1 VTSPPRVLE
10 YRLPKELGYLY
21 LVAPILTAPLL
32 MPGVFYMDLRTALLC
47 IAGSYVP
54 FLGIPAAIHSFYAWV
69 VPRLFA
75 RLGIERGHLL
85 VHAGMSAVVAVAM
98 ALLIHPLHGVFYPK
112 PSPLGPWL
120 ATCVVITWSFVLP
133 AVIVQ
138 TLRSRAHEAESRL
151 LEEQKAA
158 LKAQIEAIQSRTNPH
173 FLFNALNTIASLIP
187 EEPRL
192 AEATVERLADLLR
205 YALESSRQDQ
215 VTLERE
221 LGMLTDYLEVQKARF
236 GERLEF
242 TFDVEEDL
250 LDVRI
255 PPLLLQP
262 LVENAVLHGVA
273 ARTKGGRV
281 TLAAKRTA
289 TTVEIRIDDDG
300 PGPGGSTHRGSGTS
314 LVDLER
320 RIDLVYGPHAHLKTE
335 RNERG
340 GFSARIEV
348 PLEALS

>member
-1 VTSPPRVLE
+1 MTSQERVLDF
-10 YRLPKELGYLY
+10 RLPAKLGYLY
-21 LVAPILTAPLL
+21 LAGPLLLAPLL
-32 MPGVFYMDLRTALLC
+32 TPTVFFSGWRTALAH
-47 IAGSYVP
+47 IGASFVP
-54 FLGIPAAIHSFYAWV
+54 FVCIPGAIHPFYAWV

-75 RLGIERGHLL
+75 RLGLSRGHLL
-85 VHAGMSAVVAVAM
+85 LHAVMSAVITLAVALVIRPVHA
-98 ALLIHPLHGVFYPK
+98 AL
-112 PSPLGPWL
+112 SPRPGPMVPWL
-120 ATCVVITWSFVLP
+120 ATCVVITWAFLLP
-133 AVIVQ
+133 ALVVRD
-138 TLRSRAHEAESRL
+138 LKNRAHEAESRL

-187 EEPRL
+187 GEPRL

-205 YALESSRQDQ
+205 YALESSRQDH
-215 VTLERE
+215 VPLERE

-236 GERLEF
+236 GERLAF

-273 ARTKGGRV
+273 GRKKGGHITVR
-281 TLAAKRTA
+281 AMRTA
-289 TTVEIRIDDDG
+289 IAVEIRVDDDG

-314 LVDLER
+314 LADLER
-320 RIDLVYGPHAHLKTE
+320 RIDLVYGPDAHLVTE
-335 RNERG
+335 RNEHG
-340 GFSARIEV
+340 GFCARLEV
-348 PLEALS
+348 PLEALA

>member
-1 VTSPPRVLE
+1 VTSAPHVLDF
-10 YRLPKELGYLY
+10 RLPKELAYLY

-32 MPGVFYMDLRTALLC
+32 MPGIFYADRETALLAL
-47 IAGSYVP
+47 AGSYVP

-69 VPRLFA
+69 VPRLFQ
-75 RLGIERGHLL
+75 RLGLGRGHLL
-85 VHAGMSAVVAVAM
+85 LHAVVSAVVAMVVAV
-98 ALLIHPLHGVFYPK
+98 LIRPLHGVFYPK

-120 ATCVVITWSFVLP
+120 ATCVVITWAFVLP
-133 AVIVQ
+133 SLIVLD
-138 TLRSRAHEAESRL
+138 LRSRAHEAERRL

-158 LKAQIEAIQSRTNPH
+158 LKAQIEAIQARTNPH

-205 YALESSRQDQ
+205 YALESSRHDQ

-236 GERLEF
+236 GDRLEF
-242 TFDVEEDL
+242 TLDVEEEL

-262 LVENAVLHGVA
+262 LVENAVLHGIA
-273 ARTKGGRV
+273 GRKKGGRV
-281 TLAAKRTA
+281 TLRATRNGAA
-289 TTVEIRIDDDG
+289 VEIRVDDDG
-300 PGPGGSTHRGSGTS
+300 PGPGGSTHRGSGTG

-320 RIDLVYGPHAHLKTE
+320 RIELVYGPLAHLTTE
-335 RNERG
+335 RNDRG
-340 GFSARIEV
+340 GFSARLEV
-348 PLEALS
+348 PFEELS